1 MKESNSLESACGCW
15 HYKVSKE
22 TCFEIDSNRARK
34 LSLFSELCEIYT
46 FSSMGKKCVY
56 MYYFYFHF
64 DQKTV
69 NETTVESVSGNLL
82 NISRRAKE
90 YTDPLDVVYTAD
102 IVKNLAQVIGGD
114 KKVRRLWVFLFTF
127 QGHPSNAFCTIVF
140 TVHIVFLWEYYQ

>member
-1 MKESNSLESACGCW
+1 
-15 HYKVSKE
+15 
-22 TCFEIDSNRARK
+22 
-34 LSLFSELCEIYT
+34 
-46 FSSMGKKCVY
+46 MGKKCIY

-69 NETTVESVSGNLL
+69 NETTVESVSRNLL

-114 KKVRRLWVFLFTF
+114 KKVRSLWVFFINF
-127 QGHPSNAFCTIVF
+127 PRSPF
-140 TVHIVFLWEYYQ
+140 

>member
-1 MKESNSLESACGCW
+1 
-15 HYKVSKE
+15 
-22 TCFEIDSNRARK
+22 
-34 LSLFSELCEIYT
+34 
-46 FSSMGKKCVY
+46 MGKKCIY

-82 NISRRAKE
+82 NVSRRAKE

-114 KKVRRLWVFLFTF
+114 KKVRSLWVFLSTF

>member
-1 MKESNSLESACGCW
+1 
-15 HYKVSKE
+15 
-22 TCFEIDSNRARK
+22 
-34 LSLFSELCEIYT
+34 
-46 FSSMGKKCVY
+46 MGKKCVY

-82 NISRRAKE
+82 NISRRVKE

-114 KKVRRLWVFLFTF
+114 KKVRSLWVFYQLSKVTLLMHSALLFSLFT
-127 QGHPSNAFCTIVF
+127 
-140 TVHIVFLWEYYQ
+140 